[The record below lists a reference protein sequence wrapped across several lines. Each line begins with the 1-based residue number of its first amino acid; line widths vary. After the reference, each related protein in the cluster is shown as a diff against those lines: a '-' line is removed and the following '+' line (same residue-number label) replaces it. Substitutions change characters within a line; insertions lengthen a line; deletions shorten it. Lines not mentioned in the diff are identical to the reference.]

1 MASRASIAKH
11 PIHPM
16 LIAFPIGLW
25 IFSLVCDIV
34 YWAGGG
40 APWDTVSKYA
50 IAGGCIGALLAAV
63 PGFIDL
69 LSMPSKT
76 RIKTIGTWHMSLN
89 LGALAL
95 FAISFFIRNGLPAG
109 TETVA
114 PFVLSIIGVATVFVS
129 GWLGG
134 AMVYEYGMAVE
145 TEEKPVV
152 PEEPTIRR
160 AA

>member
-1 MASRASIAKH
+1 
-11 PIHPM
+11 M
-16 LIAFPIGLW
+16 LIVFPIGLW
-25 IFSLVCDIV
+25 IFSLVCDII

-40 APWDTVSKYA
+40 ATWDTVSKYA

-69 LSMPSKT
+69 LSMSKSPV
-76 RIKTIGTWHMSLN
+76 RTIAIGHMALN

-95 FAISFFIRNGLPAG
+95 FVISFFIRNSLPAG

-152 PEEPTIRR
+152 PEEPTRHKPNKKGAPFGR
-160 AA
+160 LL